1 MVLELL
7 MKSWFCAVIIKLLGY
22 SLIPCKG
29 LPLFR
34 LQTRQWSENTI
45 RKEKRFRAVRRSSDI
60 RTGLS
65 VREVDVVV
73 TPRVREEVQRH
84 FGCDKV
90 SLNNKIIGSL
100 YRLILFFNH

>member
-1 MVLELL
+1 M
-7 MKSWFCAVIIKLLGY
+7 
-22 SLIPCKG
+22 
-29 LPLFR
+29 
-34 LQTRQWSENTI
+34 
-45 RKEKRFRAVRRSSDI
+45 RRSSDI

-90 SLNNKIIGSL
+90 SLHQFKMKIGL
-100 YRLILFFNH
+100 LCGQILFFIHGPLIVLFVLRIRDSLNSLN

>member
-1 MVLELL
+1 M
-7 MKSWFCAVIIKLLGY
+7 
-22 SLIPCKG
+22 
-29 LPLFR
+29 
-34 LQTRQWSENTI
+34 
-45 RKEKRFRAVRRSSDI
+45 RRSSDI

-90 SLNNKIIGSL
+90 GLHYVRMKIGL
-100 YRLILFFNH
+100 CLCQILCSIKDHWTNEQIVCLFSE

>member
-1 MVLELL
+1 M
-7 MKSWFCAVIIKLLGY
+7 
-22 SLIPCKG
+22 
-29 LPLFR
+29 
-34 LQTRQWSENTI
+34 
-45 RKEKRFRAVRRSSDI
+45 RRSSDI

-90 SLNNKIIGSL
+90 SFHPLNKISL
-100 YRLILFFNH
+100 LPSQILLFIHGPLITLIVL

>member
-1 MVLELL
+1 M
-7 MKSWFCAVIIKLLGY
+7 
-22 SLIPCKG
+22 
-29 LPLFR
+29 
-34 LQTRQWSENTI
+34 
-45 RKEKRFRAVRRSSDI
+45 RRSSDI

-90 SLNNKIIGSL
+90 GLQLTSSRMKIGSL
-100 YRLILFFNH
+100 

>member
-1 MVLELL
+1 M
-7 MKSWFCAVIIKLLGY
+7 
-22 SLIPCKG
+22 
-29 LPLFR
+29 
-34 LQTRQWSENTI
+34 
-45 RKEKRFRAVRRSSDI
+45 RRSSDI

-90 SLNNKIIGSL
+90 GLQLTSSRMKIGSL
-100 YRLILFFNH
+100 CDQILFIDHWTNEQFVCLFPEWMSNYKRKLF